1 MPQVT
6 LKDIC
11 LCGTVQYEVIGD
23 PQRFYHCHCSRCR
36 KSSGT
41 EHASNI
47 MMTSATLVFSHGE
60 SRLRQFKPPEAKRF
74 SRQFCA
80 ECGSPVA
87 RFILGWNAV
96 VIPAGSLDD
105 SVPIK
110 PQARIY
116 WDSRTDWTCDGDTLP
131 RFPRGLPTCSQ
142 RPLRVARASSGHRGC
157 RLNAPAQIFR
167 WDCSSGSNAK
177 ADRPLRRQALNER
190 SGRSVDDRLRW
201 PAWAHRVGIV
211 EVKTYQSLLRSPS
224 VKTSFIGNGSSQRC
238 GGWREAFLMLSPVAQ
253 WRLAARITAR
263 APWNRNAAG
272 LLGCR
277 LSGHSGPGR
286 SPGWPS

>member
-1 MPQVT
+1 MENH
-6 LKDIC
+6 
-11 LCGTVQYEVIGD
+11 GSGNSNR
-23 PQRFYHCHCSRCR
+23 QRL
-36 KSSGT
+36 
-41 EHASNI
+41 
-47 MMTSATLVFSHGE
+47 SAFPDNSA
-60 SRLRQFKPPEAKRF
+60 P
-74 SRQFCA
+74 
-80 ECGSPVA
+80 
-87 RFILGWNAV
+87 NAV
-96 VIPAGSLDD
+96 VRWRVSYSDGTRWLSLPDHWMTLSPSNPRRASTGTRAQIGRVTVIRYRD
-105 SVPIK
+105 S
-110 PQARIY
+110 
-116 WDSRTDWTCDGDTLP
+116 
-131 RFPRGLPTCSQ
+131 PRGLSTCSQ

-201 PAWAHRVGIV
+201 PAWPHRVGIV